1 MLKTTNSS
9 NILVKDTHLV
19 YLDTVFVLTA
29 VKFVRK
35 LLMDKLMT
43 QNGLV
48 IGKAPIKKA
57 HFRQNCSTFFKH
69 LFKRKCKKLGIDIKQ
84 LSHVVHMSQF
94 DVKITGNDQLH
105 ANHNRINA
113 LQ

>member
-9 NILVKDTHLV
+9 KNQVKDAHLV
-19 YLDTVFVLTA
+19 YLDSVFVLTA

-48 IGKAPIKKA
+48 IGKAPIKRPICGRFALLSLNTYLNENAK
-57 HFRQNCSTFFKH
+57 NGSINPTVVVD
-69 LFKRKCKKLGIDIKQ
+69 LFPV
-84 LSHVVHMSQF
+84 SNE
-94 DVKITGNDQLH
+94 TP
-105 ANHNRINA
+105 
-113 LQ
+113 